1 MLKVLALAA
10 FAYLLGSVPSGW
22 LVMKV
27 YRNQALRKL
36 GSGNIGA
43 ANVFRAGG
51 PGAFTATL
59 VADGL
64 KGFIPVMLGIA
75 FGLGDQEIALALI
88 GLAAVMGHT
97 WSLYLGFRGG
107 KGVATSGG
115 VLLALAPVALVL
127 AQAGSEVT
135 LIGRPSHVEAVA
147 RDGVR
152 MVVAGKVSNQSVLA
166 ARPSIAEA
174 GGPFDYVFLTVK
186 GYDTLDAIDQ
196 LQLALRPGTILG
208 SFQNGV
214 GNEETIALALPEQAL
229 VAGSLTVPVSLD
241 EPGTIQL
248 HSRRGGVAL
257 APVSPEVNVAPLV
270 RKLGDTGLKARR
282 YADFRAMKWS
292 KLLFNIIGNAQ
303 SAILDLPP
311 SHVFADSELFRYE
324 RAAFLEAVTVMNRMR
339 LSVVALPGLPA
350 PSLRRAMN
358 LPPLLAQM
366 LLEPRL
372 GGARGNKMPS
382 LWWDLSR
389 AKGKT
394 EAAFLNGAVV
404 DAGRRYDVPTP
415 VNSVLWAIVEK
426 STKLPSEWERYRR
439 QPDRLKALL
448 RTAIRL

>member
-1 MLKVLALAA
+1 MPDRPAA
-10 FAYLLGSVPSGW
+10 VPPLRFLFFGAGAVGSLLGA
-22 LVMKV
+22 
-27 YRNQALRKL
+27 R
-36 GSGNIGA
+36 
-43 ANVFRAGG
+43 
-51 PGAFTATL
+51 
-59 VADGL
+59 
-64 KGFIPVMLGIA
+64 
-75 FGLGDQEIALALI
+75 
-88 GLAAVMGHT
+88 
-97 WSLYLGFRGG
+97 
-107 KGVATSGG
+107 
-115 VLLALAPVALVL
+115 L

-135 LIGRPSHVEAVA
+135 LVGRPPHVDAVT

-152 MVVAGKVSNQSVLA
+152 MVSAGKVSSQAVRA

-186 GYDTLDAIDQ
+186 SYDTLDAIEQ
-196 LQLALRPGTILG
+196 LQLVLRPGTILG
-208 SFQNGV
+208 SFQNGA
-214 GNEETIALALPEQAL
+214 GNEEAISMALPEQAL

-248 HSRRGGVAL
+248 HSRSGGVAL

-270 RKLGDTGLKARR
+270 RRLREAGFKARR
-282 YADFRAMKWS
+282 YTDFRAMKWS
-292 KLLFNIIGNAQ
+292 KLLFNILGNAQ

-324 RAAFLEAVTVMNRMR
+324 RAAFREAIAVMDCMR
-339 LSVVALPGLPA
+339 VVVVSLPGLPT
-350 PSLRRAMN
+350 PSLRRAMS
-358 LPPLLAQM
+358 LPSLLAQM

-389 AKGKT
+389 GKGRT

-415 VNSVLWAIVEK
+415 VNSVLWAILEK

-439 QPDRLKALL
+439 QPNRLKALL
-448 RTAIRL
+448 RTAVKL

>member
-1 MLKVLALAA
+1 MPERPAA
-10 FAYLLGSVPSGW
+10 APPLRFLFFGAGAVGSLLGA
-22 LVMKV
+22 
-27 YRNQALRKL
+27 R
-36 GSGNIGA
+36 
-43 ANVFRAGG
+43 
-51 PGAFTATL
+51 
-59 VADGL
+59 
-64 KGFIPVMLGIA
+64 
-75 FGLGDQEIALALI
+75 
-88 GLAAVMGHT
+88 
-97 WSLYLGFRGG
+97 
-107 KGVATSGG
+107 
-115 VLLALAPVALVL
+115 L

-135 LIGRPSHVEAVA
+135 LVGRPPHVDAVT

-152 MVVAGKVSNQSVLA
+152 MVSSGKVSSQSVRA

-186 GYDTLDAIDQ
+186 SYDTLDAIDQ
-196 LQLALRPGTILG
+196 LQLVLRPGTILG

-214 GNEETIALALPEQAL
+214 GNEEAISLALPEQAL

-248 HSRRGGVAL
+248 HSRSGGVAL

-270 RKLGDTGLKARR
+270 RRLRDAGFRARR
-282 YADFRAMKWS
+282 YTDFRAMKWS
-292 KLLFNIIGNAQ
+292 KLLFNILGNAQ

-324 RAAFLEAVTVMNRMR
+324 RAAFREAIAVMDRMR
-339 LSVVALPGLPA
+339 VAVVSLPGLPT
-350 PSLRRAMN
+350 PGLRRAMG
-358 LPPLLAQM
+358 LPSLLAQM

-389 AKGKT
+389 GKGRT

-404 DAGRRYDVPTP
+404 DAGRRFDVPTP
-415 VNSVLWAIVEK
+415 VNSVLWAILEK

-439 QPDRLKALL
+439 QPNRLKALL
-448 RTAIRL
+448 RTAVKL